1 MRVGFLSLA
10 LIIVAFASAPG
21 GFASATRIAFAQS
34 QQPRNQTQSQEGGL
48 PPEKR
53 KALTGYGPEDVFGV
67 TGENDPRNRST
78 PRPRNLKPTPTPL
91 SSPPQRQPAASA
103 VAPSGQPSVS
113 ASQSTGVE
121 PSPTATG
128 AALESGLQQS
138 PLGQGSTSD
147 RISPR
152 LAAFGLI
159 AAGLLV
165 SLALIITVT
174 KLVEKIREGSSG

>member
-10 LIIVAFASAPG
+10 MIIVAFASAPG
-21 GFASATRIAFAQS
+21 GLSSATRIALAQS
-34 QQPRNQTQSQEGGL
+34 QQPRNQTQPQEGGL
-48 PPEKR
+48 PAEKR
-53 KALTGYGPEDVFGV
+53 KALTTYGPEDVFGV
-67 TGENDPRNRST
+67 SGDERNRST
-78 PRPRNLKPTPTPL
+78 PRPRNLRPTPTPL

-113 ASQSTGVE
+113 PSQSTAVE
-121 PSPTATG
+121 TSPTATA

-152 LAAFGLI
+152 WPAI
-159 AAGLLV
+159 GLLASALIV
-165 SLALIITVT
+165 GLAL
-174 KLVEKIREGSSG
+174 